1 MEMPYSC
8 GMEIIRAKVLG
19 YCMGVKRAVDC
30 AERALEENGAGG
42 AAAAS
47 ALYTLGPLIHNPSVL
62 QELSGRG
69 LRVLDAAQDDFSS
82 LPPDSVVIVRA
93 HGTTPDV
100 LAALTAARA
109 RIVDATCP
117 RVHLSQRRAEEWSGK
132 GFAVIIAGDKNHGEV
147 TSISGFAAK
156 GATASGAEGCVCV
169 VQDSAEAEQ
178 LAVPEKAVLIAQTTF
193 SPLEF
198 EKIAQVL
205 RQKNPSII
213 LFNSICSATMERQ
226 NALRELAGCVDGM
239 LVVGGCSSA
248 NTRRLFETAQSLCPA
263 AALIET
269 AAQIPAQFF
278 GLARVGITA
287 GASTPDSVIVAVEE
301 ALRSGAC

>member
-1 MEMPYSC
+1 
-8 GMEIIRAKVLG
+8 
-19 YCMGVKRAVDC
+19 MGVRRAVET
-30 AERALEENGAGG
+30 AVKALSENPGKKVC
-42 AAAAS
+42 S
-47 ALYTLGPLIHNPSVL
+47 LGPLIHNSSVL
-62 QELSGRG
+62 NSLAEKGLSI
-69 LRVLDAAQDDFSS
+69 LDENNIENADEN
-82 LPPDSVVIVRA
+82 SVVIIRA
-93 HGTTPDV
+93 HGVSPDV
-100 LAALTAARA
+100 QQKLKNRGCQ
-109 RIVDATCP
+109 IIDATCP
-117 RVHLSQRRAEEWSGK
+117 RVVASQKNVRKFSREGYDV
-132 GFAVIIAGDKNHGEV
+132 FLAGDKNHGEV

-156 GATASGAEGCVCV
+156 GAAASGAEGCVCV

-239 LVVGGCSSA
+239 RVVGGCSSA